1 MKVYYAFWTEILL
14 IFFLPTKKDR
24 SQNSLKLW
32 CNLDLYKFIAL
43 EMSNLWKAGYTFT
56 QDLTTKYGPF
66 YNEIHMNLKYHET
79 WHPQNLFLTKNSS
92 LRVLSLKNLY
102 ISNLTLVLTLRTM
115 TSEEEQSVFFFFVQ
129 TMVSGN
135 QLKHRSDFGNLNF
148 IFLGQPLR
156 FSFHFNSL
164 GQVA

>member
-1 MKVYYAFWTEILL
+1 
-14 IFFLPTKKDR
+14 
-24 SQNSLKLW
+24 
-32 CNLDLYKFIAL
+32 
-43 EMSNLWKAGYTFT
+43 MSNLWKAGYTFT

-115 TSEEEQSVFFFFVQ
+115 TYEEEQPGFFFVQ

-135 QLKHRSDFGNLNF
+135 QLKHRSDFGNLKLHIPRPASSILISF
-148 IFLGQPLR
+148 QLIRTSSIELLGFYR
-156 FSFHFNSL
+156 NN
-164 GQVA
+164 A

>member
-1 MKVYYAFWTEILL
+1 MHSERKFYW
-14 IFFLPTKKDR
+14 FFFPTKKDR

-79 WHPQNLFLTKNSS
+79 WHPQNLFLMKNSS

-115 TSEEEQSVFFFFVQ
+115 TYEEEQSGFFFC
-129 TMVSGN
+129 TNYG
-135 QLKHRSDFGNLNF
+135 
-148 IFLGQPLR
+148 IGQSIKAQKWLWE
-156 FSFHFNSL
+156 S
-164 GQVA
+164 

>member
-1 MKVYYAFWTEILL
+1 MHSERKFYW
-14 IFFLPTKKDR
+14 FFFPNQRRQVSKFPQT
-24 SQNSLKLW
+24 W

-115 TSEEEQSVFFFFVQ
+115 TYEEEQSGFFFFC
-129 TMVSGN
+129 TNYG
-135 QLKHRSDFGNLNF
+135 
-148 IFLGQPLR
+148 IGQSIKAQKWLWE
-156 FSFHFNSL
+156 S
-164 GQVA
+164 

>member
-1 MKVYYAFWTEILL
+1 MHSERKFYW
-14 IFFLPTKKDR
+14 FFFPTKKDR

-148 IFLGQPLR
+148 IFLGQPLW

>member
-1 MKVYYAFWTEILL
+1 MHSERKFYW
-14 IFFLPTKKDR
+14 FFFPTKKDR

-115 TSEEEQSVFFFFVQ
+115 TSEEEQSVFFFC
-129 TMVSGN
+129 TNYG
-135 QLKHRSDFGNLNF
+135 
-148 IFLGQPLR
+148 IGQSIKTQKWLWE
-156 FSFHFNSL
+156 S
-164 GQVA
+164 